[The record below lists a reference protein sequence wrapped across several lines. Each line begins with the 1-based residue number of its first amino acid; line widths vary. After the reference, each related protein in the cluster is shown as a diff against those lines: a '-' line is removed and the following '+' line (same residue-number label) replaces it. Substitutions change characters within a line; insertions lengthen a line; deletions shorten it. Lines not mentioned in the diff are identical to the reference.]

1 MKTIFPQDREALI
14 SIALGKKNADLYLT
28 NCRIVNVFTG
38 EILTN
43 RGVAIG
49 NESIAYVG
57 PGTDMVGSDTEV
69 IDCNNSYVLPGY
81 VDAHCHTDFLN
92 SPRAF
97 AERLLPMGTTT
108 LLTELTTTE
117 VIGSKGIDYMLRVT
131 EDLPLKFFLSL
142 PSTVPPYPEIEGID
156 YVPLSDLKEYS
167 DHPRILALGEII
179 SWPRITSLDPSIL
192 EKISFALEHGLLV
205 EGHSAGCKHH
215 EINALSSAGITSCH
229 ESLTAEEA
237 KEKLELGLYVMLRHG
252 SVRRDLGQLS
262 RLITD
267 NPRLNT
273 SRIMLTL
280 DLMNPDE
287 MAQYGYT
294 NYLIKSATE
303 FGIDPIKAI
312 QMVTI
317 NPATY
322 LGLDR
327 LLGSI
332 APGRIADILIVDK
345 LEEGIPR
352 TVIANGQLVAQSGNL
367 CEGVF
372 SPQSSYDVLLP
383 DHWPEKRF
391 SPSDFQIPAPDTTSS
406 TVNFPVIKIIN
417 TTITKRM
424 DKEIQINDGQL
435 KAVPEEEIIKVSI
448 VGRKNN
454 VFTGLLHGFGGDIG
468 GLGTSIGVYNNLI
481 ILGQNDQDMAIA
493 TNRML
498 DLNGGIVLVKN
509 GSIISEIPLPIG
521 GIQSTHDMKTLVQQ
535 TKAMRRDLKALGCD
549 LDDPMFTI
557 HFLCMAGLPYIRI
570 ISKGIMDIVT
580 REILFPPT

>member
-1 MKTIFPQDREALI
+1 MKTIFPQDRELLI

-28 NCRIVNVFTG
+28 NGRIVNVFTG
-38 EILTN
+38 EVLPD

-49 NESIAYVG
+49 NGSIAYVG
-57 PGTDMVGSDTEV
+57 PNADMVGSDTEV
-69 IDCNNSYVLPGY
+69 LDCNGSYILPGY

-97 AERLLPMGTTT
+97 AEHVLPLGTTT
-108 LLTELTTTE
+108 LLTELTTAE
-117 VIGSKGIDYMLRVT
+117 VLGSKGIDYILKTT

-142 PSTVPPYPEIEGID
+142 PSTVPPYPETEGLD
-156 YVPLSDLKEYS
+156 YVPLSKLKDYA

-179 SWPRITSLDPSIL
+179 SWPRVTSLDPSIL
-192 EKISFALEHGLLV
+192 EKIRFSLDHGLSV
-205 EGHSAGCKHH
+205 EGHFAGCKHH

-229 ESLTAEEA
+229 ESITAEEA

-252 SVRRDLGQLS
+252 SVRRDLDQLS

-280 DLMNPDE
+280 DLMNPED
-287 MAQYGYT
+287 MARYGYT
-294 NYLIKSATE
+294 NYLIKSATQL
-303 FGIDPIKAI
+303 GIDPITAI

-322 LGLDR
+322 LGLDGM
-327 LLGSI
+327 LGSI

-345 LEEGIPR
+345 LEEGVPQG
-352 TVIANGQLVAQSGNL
+352 VIANGQLVARSGIL
-367 CEGVF
+367 CEGAVL
-372 SPQSSYDVLLP
+372 PQSSDEVLLP
-383 DHWPEKRF
+383 DYWPEKRF
-391 SPSDFQIPAPDTTSS
+391 SPSDFQIPAPNIASA

-424 DKEIQINDGQL
+424 DKEIRINGGEV
-435 KAVPEEEIIKVSI
+435 KAVPEEGIIKVSV
-448 VGRKNN
+448 VGRGR

-481 ILGQNDQDMAIA
+481 ILGNNDQDMATA

-498 DLNGGIVLVKN
+498 DLKGGIVLVK
-509 GSIISEIPLPIG
+509 GESILSEIPLPIG
-521 GIQSTHDMKTLVQQ
+521 GIQSTHDMKTLVRQI
-535 TKAMRRDLKALGCD
+535 KAMKSSLKALGCD

-557 HFLCMAGLPYIRI
+557 HFLCMGGLPYIRI
-570 ISKGIMDIVT
+570 LSKGIMDIVT
-580 REILFPPT
+580 QKILFPFD